1 MKPEHKKLD
10 IVKDIVFF
18 FITVAVAYGYILLI
32 LLIISFVASR
42 YLPMKFDDMLVYSGI
57 GAAVVGVWDI
67 CKKVKKYRSR

>member
-1 MKPEHKKLD
+1 MKPENRKLD
-10 IVKDIVFF
+10 ILKDIIFF

-42 YLPMKFDDMLVYSGI
+42 YLPMQFEDMLLYSGI
-57 GAAVVGVWDI
+57 GAAAVGVWDI